1 MSDRFAW
8 LGDLA
13 PYLPYG
19 IGAAIGLRWAKD
31 QTPTQ
36 RVVSF
41 GLSFGLA
48 IYIAPALAEVIGLG
62 PKGTV
67 AVGILTAVVGMD
79 VLGGLVA
86 AGKAFQNAPLDSFKS
101 WWNVFW
107 KRDGSS

>member
-31 QTPTQ
+31 QTPKQ
-36 RVVSF
+36 KVVSF
-41 GLSFGLA
+41 FLSFWLA
-48 IYIAPALAEVIGLG
+48 VYLAPAIAELMGLG
-62 PKGTV
+62 PKGAV

-86 AGKAFQNAPLDSFKS
+86 AGKAFQNAPLDSFKG
-101 WWNVFW
+101 WWSAW
-107 KRDGSS
+107 WGRGGQ